1 MEGGRGV
8 AGGELR
14 RAHLHPVS
22 TRVSTYGLITLPQVR
37 DIVEDMTTA
46 DWILDIALIL
56 VVLRQIR
63 ESRIDVLF
71 LVAPLAIT
79 GFVAN
84 KYLSPI
90 PTAGNDLLLIGAFAA
105 LGTVLGVAGGLTTR
119 VRVAQ
124 GRAFVR
130 AGFVAASLWVVGM
143 GGRLAFVYWTEHG
156 GSQTLGRFSEQHHI
170 TTSQAW
176 ASALILMVLAEVV
189 TRIGTILVRA
199 EIAKRSGRGIG
210 GTGGTGGA
218 YGTGGI
224 GGAGAEALR
233 GVGPVGGRNRVGV

>member
-1 MEGGRGV
+1 MDG
-8 AGGELR
+8 AASSR
-14 RAHLHPVS
+14 RASLHLFS
-22 TRVSTYGLITLPQVR
+22 TRDSNYGLITSAQVR
-37 DIVEDMTTA
+37 AIVEGMTTS
-46 DWILDIALIL
+46 DWILDLALIL

-63 ESRIDVLF
+63 ESRIDTLF
-71 LVAPLAIT
+71 LVVPLAIT
-79 GFVAN
+79 GYVAH

-130 AGFVAASLWVVGM
+130 AGFVAASLWVLGM

-156 GSQTLGRFSEQHHI
+156 GTRTLGRFSEQHHI
-170 TTSQAW
+170 TSGQAW

-189 TRIGTILVRA
+189 TRIGTILIRA
-199 EIAKRSGRGIG
+199 EVAKRADR
-210 GTGGTGGA
+210 GTGADTGSGTGTGA
-218 YGTGGI
+218 LGGI
-224 GGAGAEALR
+224 GATAGR
-233 GVGPVGGRNRVGV
+233 TRVGV